1 MGEKKV
7 GQPPPRV
14 LGRRARSGA
23 VPRRGGH
30 DPDGRAEFL
39 GHFAGAGKV
48 VGPLTIEVRKKYDV
62 EGAQFLQWDGDDSD
76 QPLLLGNA
84 KDGPDT
90 IILTILEGACRL
102 KSWWPSP
109 CTTSWCESGLRMASR
124 LDCNVSS
131 SISSP
136 VTCIEEGGVLERWN
150 KLCAKAFPR
159 DQLLPGDLIIGAGAA
174 YNSAATVPRRG
185 HARFAKGILQLHVVH
200 FAATWIFGEFGEL
213 RNVLPWQRRPVHV
226 AGPALRGANVNWALA
241 VILAGSSVA
250 CPAALTAAGGLAEAR
265 FLETWE
271 KRLTRR
277 PERAICFAKAGAVVR
292 WRTARLAHRQQLQLT
307 HNFAGCKWSLLPASK
322 RKDLGRRS
330 QTVLGPR
337 YFAQRSKVAFHEL
350 SLHSQFRPYR
360 LREWSFTKH
369 LVARVLHE
377 GRCHPTEPRV
387 FVDVGALCHAHE
399 CLSKIL
405 LAETARKC
413 GGRSGRIFVD
423 ALEPN
428 ARNFRSTKAQL
439 LRLPRRWQRR
449 LRLRRAAAGN
459 TTTRATLHGT
469 GAKASLK
476 AEAYGGLSWSFK
488 PSMGK
493 IVSSADA
500 RKEQVSVIRL
510 DSWVGAR
517 LRTHGRVEVLKI
529 DVEGGEWEVL
539 LGAEALLVERR
550 VLCVVLEYSHF
561 WAASTHITLKGLARW
576 MSEKGYDGYLVGS
589 PHLIPVSGVDMEWW
603 HDLYEVCA
611 APDSRIYRGLAGW
624 CWLNAAF
631 VLRGS
636 RLALAA
642 QKWLPKMGKKVFEG
656 AEGKSLPLTVNAE
669 AIDPLSAKVLV
680 RPVAM
685 ACSPRAA
692 LQEDAE
698 GSCSD
703 GEEEISPWSLWCEEA
718 EQGVWPRDFAFLLR
732 SRSRSPRRRPG
743 RLTRSVEDAPAPE
756 SPPRL
761 HTLKLERPW
770 RQVLSP
776 APFAHAAAQPS
787 QETAPLLQEEGECR
801 ECRARPQFSETW
813 RDEGTPHAFGEGY
826 NQKTF
831 LATLTANPLLCKVR
845 LKP

>member
-1 MGEKKV
+1 MQMRRWLWSQVSATDSGLSLTTKDTRRIGLVSVQALTTYRHGPANEEACWLGVLALQFWGLLMQFPQIHPYEFEVDWRLFASADWTLVLLSEFPIFGLLHQAQQAIQSCEMFAVGTTRLPGGHRTCPLPRCDLQDDAEGLGLEEVQRAQLFFDMLVNSALAGEAV
-7 GQPPPRV
+7 FMVTLPRV
-14 LGRRARSGA
+14 PRCPLGQAAQELAFA
-23 VPRRGGH
+23 VV
-30 DPDGRAEFL
+30 DA
-39 GHFAGAGKV
+39 
-48 VGPLTIEVRKKYDV
+48 VRY
-62 EGAQFLQWDGDDSD
+62 
-76 QPLLLGNA
+76 
-84 KDGPDT
+84 
-90 IILTILEGACRL
+90 
-102 KSWWPSP
+102 
-109 CTTSWCESGLRMASR
+109 
-124 LDCNVSS
+124 
-131 SISSP
+131 
-136 VTCIEEGGVLERWN
+136 
-150 KLCAKAFPR
+150 
-159 DQLLPGDLIIGAGAA
+159 GAGAWRQISRSVM
-174 YNSAATVPRRG
+174 SAKSRMM
-185 HARFAKGILQLHVVH
+185 KWLQGDLPQ
-200 FAATWIFGEFGEL
+200 APQSRDEL
-213 RNVLPWQRRPVHV
+213 GNISTADPLSEVLASRWNVLGLLHALQVVLRRSVDSHPHIQLPWLV
-226 AGPALRGANVNWALA
+226 AEGPRGLDLLADTSSLRGSFARYLLANLRREFW
-241 VILAGSSVA
+241 
-250 CPAALTAAGGLAEAR
+250 GG
-265 FLETWE
+265 
-271 KRLTRR
+271 
-277 PERAICFAKAGAVVR
+277 
-292 WRTARLAHRQQLQLT
+292 
-307 HNFAGCKWSLLPASK
+307 
-322 RKDLGRRS
+322 GRG
-330 QTVLGPR
+330 V
-337 YFAQRSKVAFHEL
+337 E
-350 SLHSQFRPYR
+350 
-360 LREWSFTKH
+360 H

-439 LRLPRRWQRR
+439 LRLPRRWHLR

-459 TTTRATLHGT
+459 TTMRATLHGT

-493 IVSSADA
+493 IVSSADG

-561 WAASTHITLKGLARW
+561 WAASTHVTLKGLARW
-576 MSEKGYDGYLVGS
+576 MSERGYDGYLVGS

-656 AEGKSLPLTVNAE
+656 AEGKCYGM
-669 AIDPLSAKVLV
+669 SAKSSLSLVSSQSCNSFGDAENRCFKRVEFLV

-743 RLTRSVEDAPAPE
+743 RPGRSVEDAPATE

-761 HTLKLERPW
+761 PTLKLERPW
-770 RQVLSP
+770 RQVLSS

-787 QETAPLLQEEGECR
+787 QQTAPLLQEEGECR
-801 ECRARPQFSETW
+801 ECRARPRCEKTW

-826 NQKTF
+826 KQKTF
-831 LATLTANPLLCKVR
+831 LATLTANPLLCKAE
-845 LKP
+845 